1 MGLIPTFLKVTGKK
15 LKGGKLFAPQ
25 LPSHTGYGLKTKRKK
40 IIKLSKTVEKSKISD
55 FKPPAINPKTATKF
69 SKPIKQTKTITQQS
83 ETAEKPNIVEL
94 KSVTIKQPKST
105 T

>member
-1 MGLIPTFLKVTGKK
+1 MPPNHPS
-15 LKGGKLFAPQ
+15 PQ

-83 ETAEKPNIVEL
+83 ETAEKPNNVDIE
-94 KSVTIKQPKST
+94 SVAMKHPKTVTNLSKATKQ
-105 T
+105 

>member
-1 MGLIPTFLKVTGKK
+1 MPPNHPS
-15 LKGGKLFAPQ
+15 PQ
-25 LPSHTGYGLKTKRKK
+25 LPSHTGYGLKTKIKK

-55 FKPPAINPKTATKF
+55 FKPPTINPKTATKF

-83 ETAEKPNIVEL
+83 ETAEKPNIVDL
-94 KSVTIKQPKST
+94 KSVKIEQPKST